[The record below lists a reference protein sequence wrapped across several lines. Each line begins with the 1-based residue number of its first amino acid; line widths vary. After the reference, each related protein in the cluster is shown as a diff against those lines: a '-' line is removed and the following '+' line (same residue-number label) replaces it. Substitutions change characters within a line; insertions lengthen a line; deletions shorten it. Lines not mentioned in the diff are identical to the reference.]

1 MNKQKLRLKAQE
13 GVLLIEAMIAILIF
27 SLGILAII
35 GMQATSLRQT
45 ADAKYRLDA
54 SFAANQMIGEMWG
67 NKDSLGSY
75 VVTNAA
81 YSGLPNAT
89 KTIAVNG
96 TEVTVTITWRLNGE
110 TVAHKYVT
118 VTQISA

>member
-1 MNKQKLRLKAQE
+1 MNKQKMRLKAQE

-35 GMQATSLRQT
+35 GVQATSLRQT

-67 NKDSLGSY
+67 NKGALASY
-75 VVTNAA
+75 AVANAA

-118 VTQISA
+118 ITRII